1 MNSPTVSA
9 IAQEDETVKAE
20 EEKTVAIIGASN
32 DRSKYGNKAVRA
44 YLRMGFKVYPVNPKE
59 EMVEGLKS
67 YNSILDIPD
76 EIDRATLYVP
86 PKVGLKII
94 EEIAQKGVG
103 ELSLNPGSESD
114 ELVDKAHTL
123 GLEPILA
130 CSILAVGLD
139 PILDIP
145 SV

>member
-1 MNSPTVSA
+1 M
-9 IAQEDETVKAE
+9 VKAE
-20 EEKTVAIIGASN
+20 EEKTVAVIGASN

-59 EMVEGLKS
+59 EMVAGLKS
-67 YNSILDIPD
+67 YRSILDIPD

-103 ELSLNPGSESD
+103 ELYLNPGSESD

-145 SV
+145 SI

>member
-1 MNSPTVSA
+1 M
-9 IAQEDETVKAE
+9 VKAK
-20 EEKTVAIIGASN
+20 EEKTVAVIGASN

-59 EMVEGLKS
+59 EMVEGLRS
-67 YNSILDIPD
+67 YNSILDILD

-86 PKVGLKII
+86 PKVGMKII

-103 ELSLNPGSESD
+103 ELYLNPGAESD
-114 ELVDKAHTL
+114 ELVGKAHTL
-123 GLEPILA
+123 GLKPILA

>member
-1 MNSPTVSA
+1 M
-9 IAQEDETVKAE
+9 KAR
-20 EEKTVAIIGASN
+20 EEKTVAVIGASN

-59 EMVEGLKS
+59 ETVEGLKS
-67 YNSILDIPD
+67 YSSILDIPV

-86 PKVGLKII
+86 PKVGMKII

-103 ELSLNPGSESD
+103 EIYFNPGSESD

-123 GLEPILA
+123 GLKSILA